1 MLGDLWPKE
10 LDKQASNT
18 CHICSLIAKV
28 KRWANAN
35 NVQFKS
41 SWQQDSGA
49 HRPET
54 KHVSPT
60 LGSSEWVQWPFAV
73 FLIKVCSWVRS
84 RRIQVLQ
91 RPGTKLPWR
100 HSESVHGESVDPT
113 VPGFLATRGD
123 FALAWKPEGWT
134 DRERRKQPDFLGW
147 VKKVWGKV
155 ELFPMFTLGRSSGM
169 SLLATSRKA
178 LNVARQMQSEGL
190 VVRSSVGQLFFWG
203 N

>member
-113 VPGFLATRGD
+113 VPGFLATRGTLLWHGSLKD
-123 FALAWKPEGWT
+123 GQIVRGESSQIFWDGS
-134 DRERRKQPDFLGW
+134 RKFGGKWSSFPCLLWVAALGW
-147 VKKVWGKV
+147 AYWRPP
-155 ELFPMFTLGRSSGM
+155 ERL
-169 SLLATSRKA
+169 
-178 LNVARQMQSEGL
+178 
-190 VVRSSVGQLFFWG
+190 
-203 N
+203 